1 MSTTMDSKT
10 RATRGTT
17 FQDMPSAGKTRA
29 PTAAAPEAARAD
41 SSSGARLS
49 QIASGVGYRL
59 RAAAARAWRE
69 VEEIWVDA
77 QRLQHGGPR

>member
-1 MSTTMDSKT
+1 
-10 RATRGTT
+10 
-17 FQDMPSAGKTRA
+17 
-29 PTAAAPEAARAD
+29 
-41 SSSGARLS
+41 
-49 QIASGVGYRL
+49 VGSRL